1 MKSKAGQNRNVFV
14 RIITCPF
21 RVLGRAR
28 DLYVR
33 SLTECATGA
42 SHNPSRRRVPYHPS
56 QYSSLPRSL
65 SAASS
70 ISNND
75 GEDLRELM
83 RAASVRVY
91 GHKNEA
97 EMYVE
102 QLRQLRQ
109 QEREAAR
116 VAAAASAAAAG
127 PGKVL
132 PKSVSV
138 GMGFMGRIDEDKA
151 CEEFEEGAA
160 TADGSSGARKSD
172 VSKKAEKYPRSK
184 SYAPASKRLA
194 VF

>member
-109 QEREAAR
+109 QET
-116 VAAAASAAAAG
+116 AG

-160 TADGSSGARKSD
+160 AADGSTGGRKSD

>member
-42 SHNPSRRRVPYHPS
+42 SHNPSR

-102 QLRQLRQ
+102 Q
-109 QEREAAR
+109 
-116 VAAAASAAAAG
+116 AAAG

-160 TADGSSGARKSD
+160 AADGSTGGRKSD